1 MPRSMF
7 GRSLLILLFPVVLLQ
22 LVVGLVFI
30 QRHFEKVT
38 TQMARPVAVE
48 LNYIAELAD
57 SAPTPDAAN
66 TLLATF
72 SRPFSMQFKVIP
84 DEVLIPEFRR
94 YFYDVSGRALIGS
107 LIEDVARP
115 ISVNLTQNG
124 RNVRVRMQTNKG
136 IVSVIFSRSRVSASN
151 PHQLLV
157 LMIVASI
164 LLTVVSVLFLRNQV
178 RPIRDL
184 ARVSEAFGKGRNEH
198 LRPSGAIEVRRAT
211 ASFLAMRERIEH
223 QIDQRTQ
230 MLSGVSHDLR
240 TPLTRMKLSL
250 AMMDQNDEIKHLSQD
265 VEDMG
270 RMLDGFL
277 DFARQDTLEETEATD
292 PATMLAKIAADSERS
307 GHMIE
312 VSFKNDTPNYPTI
325 TLHPL
330 SISRAISNLVSNA
343 NRFGDKVQITGHLT
357 ESSLTIIV
365 EDNGLGI
372 AEKDREEAMKPF
384 ARLDQ
389 SRNQNESGVGL
400 GLSIVVD
407 VARSHGGT
415 LELSK
420 SEALGGLK
428 AILTIPR

>member
-57 SAPTPDAAN
+57 SARTPEAAN

-107 LIEDVARP
+107 LIEDVTRP

-136 IVSVIFSRSRVSASN
+136 IVSVVFSRSRVSASN

-184 ARVSEAFGKGRNEH
+184 ARVSEAFGKGRIEH

-250 AMMDQNDEIKHLSQD
+250 AMMEQNDEIKHLSQD

-292 PATMLAKIAADSERS
+292 PAIMLEKIAADSKRS

-312 VSFKNDTPNYPTI
+312 VLFKNETPDHPTI

-330 SISRAISNLVSNA
+330 SISRAVSNLVSNA

-357 ESSLTIIV
+357 ETLLTIIV
-365 EDNGLGI
+365 EDNGPGI

-420 SEALGGLK
+420 SETLGGLK
-428 AILTIPR
+428 AILSIPR

>member
-22 LVVGLVFI
+22 LIVGLVFI

-57 SAPTPDAAN
+57 SAPTPAAAT

-72 SRPFSMQFKVIP
+72 SRPFSMQFKVFP
-84 DEVLIPEFRR
+84 DEILIPEFRR

-107 LIEDVARP
+107 LIEDVTRP

-136 IVSVIFSRSRVSASN
+136 IVSVVFSRSRVSASN

-164 LLTVVSVLFLRNQV
+164 LLTVISVLFLRNQV

-184 ARVSEAFGKGRNEH
+184 ARVSEAFGKGRNEP

-211 ASFLAMRERIEH
+211 VSFLAMRKRIER
-223 QIDQRTQ
+223 QIEQRTQ

-250 AMMDQNDEIKHLSQD
+250 AMMEQNEEIKFLSQD

-277 DFARQDTLEETEATD
+277 DFARQDSLEDSEAIN
-292 PATMLAKIAADSERS
+292 PATILKKIAADSKRS
-307 GHMIE
+307 GHVIDIIFRNE
-312 VSFKNDTPNYPTI
+312 TPEQPTI
-325 TLHPL
+325 MLHSL
-330 SISRAISNLVSNA
+330 AISRAITNLVSNA
-343 NRFGDKVQITGHLT
+343 NRFGDKVQISGCLK
-357 ESSLTIIV
+357 EDSLTITV
-365 EDNGLGI
+365 EDNGPGI
-372 AEKDREEAMKPF
+372 AEADREEAMKPF

-407 VARSHGGT
+407 AARSNGGT
-415 LELSK
+415 LELAK
-420 SEALGGLK
+420 SEELGGLK
-428 AILTIPR
+428 AILSIPR